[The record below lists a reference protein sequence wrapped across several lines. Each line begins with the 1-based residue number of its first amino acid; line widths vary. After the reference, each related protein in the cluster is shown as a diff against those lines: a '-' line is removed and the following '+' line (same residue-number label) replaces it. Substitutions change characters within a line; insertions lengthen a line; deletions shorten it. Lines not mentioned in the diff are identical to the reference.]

1 MRRREARELLLR
13 VLYQHEFVDTPLD
26 ELLAEAN
33 PGGQYQY
40 IERVFSGIIACQEEI
55 DKLIGEHT
63 LGWRF
68 ERLAVI
74 DRNILRLGV
83 FELLYIPEIPPEVAI
98 NEAIELCKKYGTD
111 NAQLFVNGILDHLWK
126 ENQNTNKSLDAPV

>member
-13 VLYQHEFVDTPLD
+13 VLYQHEFVDTPLC
-26 ELLAEAN
+26 EVLAEAN

-40 IERVFSGIIACQEEI
+40 IERVFSGIIARQEEI
-55 DKLIGEHT
+55 DELIADHT

-126 ENQNTNKSLDAPV
+126 ENQNTNKLLDAPV

>member
-1 MRRREARELLLR
+1 MHRREARELLLKI
-13 VLYQHEFVDTPLD
+13 LYQHAFVDTPLE

-40 IERVFSGIIACQEEI
+40 IKHVFSGIITHQEEI
-55 DKLIGEHT
+55 DELIAEHT

-74 DRNILRLGV
+74 DRDR
-83 FELLYIPEIPPEVAI
+83 
-98 NEAIELCKKYGTD
+98 
-111 NAQLFVNGILDHLWK
+111 
-126 ENQNTNKSLDAPV
+126 KSVV